1 MAEEDNPL
9 NEGLDFI
16 EESLN
21 LIKDL
26 VNRLDALSNEDDVGA
41 LLLRLDVLK
50 RMFVALNVEN
60 LLVDDANRA
69 YNALTVIQDSIER
82 RGQHQTPRGRP
93 MIDIDEEQVIFLL
106 DQGFKVGQIS
116 NILGFSK
123 RTLERRMHSF
133 GLSVKGINL
142 HIVMYLLEN
151 THVFTQPLAYTFY

>member
-21 LIKDL
+21 LIQDL

-60 LLVDDANRA
+60 LLVDDYLKNTKTTA
-69 YNALTVIQDSIER
+69 I
-82 RGQHQTPRGRP
+82 RP
-93 MIDIDEEQVIFLL
+93 KNGKLSEIIFVV
-106 DQGFKVGQIS
+106 FKYFP
-116 NILGFSK
+116 FS
-123 RTLERRMHSF
+123 
-133 GLSVKGINL
+133 
-142 HIVMYLLEN
+142 
-151 THVFTQPLAYTFY
+151 